1 MSSQYLINEQ
11 TLTNIADAIRNK
23 SGETGAILAREFAA
37 KISELQLSAEGGT
50 ELVTTQ
56 FTIANKS
63 DYRIVIQ
70 YVDLVS
76 GALQVATKTMAP
88 SSSAEINCV
97 VDSFAIVVGADINI
111 GLGITTSSGVYRYN
125 LDALG
130 NAYMVGINSSSPIS
144 CTIQVTRVA
153 DAVADDVAEGKL
165 CVGQSGVTQ
174 GTLKDTRNG
183 QVLQFFPHDTITFY
197 EDEKVI
203 DYIQAETEVDGE
215 QIEGSVIV
223 GPGSEI
229 HRSFYDVS
237 RAMEIYATGQID
249 EDGTLWLESWQ
260 TLDGYYAPRGAYDTY
275 YVWGY
280 VEVDGGAYC
289 LPFASGMNDAGYY
302 AYVADSSGRL
312 SAVGIQPFSIL
323 DIGGN
328 LNFDPTGYLLAEG
341 YTDVVVYAQV
351 VFGVNL

>member
-37 KISELQLSAEGGT
+37 KISELQISAEGGT

-56 FTIANKS
+56 FAIANKS
-63 DYRIVIQ
+63 DYKIVIQ

-88 SSSAEINCV
+88 SSSAQINCV
-97 VDSFAIVVGADINI
+97 VDSFAIILGFDINV
-111 GLGITTSSGVYRYN
+111 GFAITTSSGVFKYG

-144 CTIQVTRVA
+144 CEIQVAQVA

-174 GTLKDTRNG
+174 GTLKDSRNG
-183 QVLQFFPHDTITFY
+183 QVLQFFPHDTTTFY
-197 EDEKVI
+197 ESEEIV
-203 DYIQAETEVDGE
+203 DYIESETEVDGE

-223 GPGSEI
+223 GPGSQI

-237 RAMEIYATGQID
+237 RAMELYATGHLD
-249 EDGTLWLESWQ
+249 EDGTIWLEGWY
-260 TLDGYYAPRGAYDTY
+260 TPDGYYAPQCAYDTHY
-275 YVWGY
+275 IWGY
-280 VEVDGGAYC
+280 VEVDGGTYC
-289 LPFASGMNDAGYY
+289 LPFASGMNDAGYF

-312 SAVGIQPFSIL
+312 SAFGIQPFTIS
-323 DIGGN
+323 DVGGY
-328 LNFDPTGYLLAEG
+328 LNFDPTGYMLAEG
-341 YTDVVVYAQV
+341 YTDVTVYAQV
-351 VFGVNL
+351 VLGGNL